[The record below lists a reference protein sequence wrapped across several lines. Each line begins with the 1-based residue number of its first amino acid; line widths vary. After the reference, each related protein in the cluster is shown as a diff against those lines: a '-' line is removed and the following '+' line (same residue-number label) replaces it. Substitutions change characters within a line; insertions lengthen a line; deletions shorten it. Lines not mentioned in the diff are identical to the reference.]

1 MPRDRDFRR
10 QIETGS
16 AKKDP
21 LHILLGAIFQGTVA
35 ALMGPGVIPQ
45 TPRSDM
51 ARMDGDPS

>member
-21 LHILLGAIFQGTVA
+21 LRILLGAIFQGTVA
-35 ALMGPGVIPQ
+35 ALMGPGVIPADTQ
-45 TPRSDM
+45 KRHGK
-51 ARMDGDPS
+51 DGW